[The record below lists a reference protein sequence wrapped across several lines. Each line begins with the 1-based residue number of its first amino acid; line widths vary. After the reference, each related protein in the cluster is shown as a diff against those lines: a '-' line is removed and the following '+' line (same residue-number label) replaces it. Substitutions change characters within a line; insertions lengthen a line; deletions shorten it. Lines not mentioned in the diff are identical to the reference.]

1 MNLPSF
7 LDRLILIR
15 HCSTELNEQA
25 RVIGSSDPCLSK
37 LGFNQLEALKVWVD
51 SLGFEAAQAISSDL
65 IRCRETA
72 DALSDQVLTSEL
84 LRERN
89 LGCLESLTSEQL
101 IDWKRT
107 RGLPLEDPSLVW
119 VGIAEVES
127 DEAMVERFSQAL
139 GQLTEEDGREVFVV
153 THAGMLKSVVYH
165 FLDIPAERPF
175 AIKFGLG
182 SALILAR
189 QGNRFELHQLWE
201 NPHARKR
208 NFA

>member
-1 MNLPSF
+1 MNTPPF

-25 RVIGSSDPCLSK
+25 KVIGSSDPCLSK
-37 LGFNQLEALKVWVD
+37 LGLMQLEELRVWVSSRGSD
-51 SLGFEAAQAISSDL
+51 AALALSSDL
-65 IRCRETA
+65 RRCRETA
-72 DALSDQVLTSEL
+72 DLLSNRVHASEL
-84 LRERN
+84 LRERD
-89 LGCLESLTSEQL
+89 LGDLEGLTSEQL
-101 IDWKRT
+101 IDWKKS

-119 VGIAEVES
+119 DGVGEVES

-139 GQLTEEDGREVFVV
+139 GQLDETSGREVFVV

-165 FLDIPAERPF
+165 FLDIPSERPY

-182 SALILAR
+182 SAIVLSR
-189 QGNRFELHQLWE
+189 QGSRFELHQLWE

-208 NFA
+208 NSA